1 MKKEREVRGGLKVLG
16 RLPSSINGNPR
27 YSLNVGGLDCCTA
40 PDSGLAYSI
49 TNYDGKEVIAMVSP
63 HYGRMTIRSVKTVE
77 PVA

>member
-1 MKKEREVRGGLKVLG
+1 MTKTQEVRGTLKILG

-27 YSLNVGGLDCCTA
+27 YRLTVGDIECCTS

-49 TNYDGKEVIAMVSP
+49 TNHNGDEVVATVGL
-63 HYGRMTIRSVKTVE
+63 HYRRMTIHNVKTVE